1 MKEFMLFVVQSAQRI
16 AMLSSKAFYS
26 KSVHEFREFKDHFS
40 TEKEYILPLDNQQTS
55 LDESTQEKK
64 R

>member
-1 MKEFMLFVVQSAQRI
+1 
-16 AMLSSKAFYS
+16 MLSSKAFYG
-26 KSVHEFREFKDHFS
+26 KSVHEFSESKDHFS

>member
-16 AMLSSKAFYS
+16 AMLSSKAFYG
-26 KSVHEFREFKDHFS
+26 KSVHEISESKDHFS

>member
-16 AMLSSKAFYS
+16 AMLSSKAFYG
-26 KSVHEFREFKDHFS
+26 KSVHEFSESKDHFS